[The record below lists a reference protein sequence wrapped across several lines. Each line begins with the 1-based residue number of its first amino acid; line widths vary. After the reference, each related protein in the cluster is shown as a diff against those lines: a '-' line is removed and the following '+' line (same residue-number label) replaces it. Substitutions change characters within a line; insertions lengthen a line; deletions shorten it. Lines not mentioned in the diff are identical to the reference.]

1 MARNSATFP
10 TRPDITPTIYAYEEP
25 NVYPGLLK
33 VGYTERTPEVRIA
46 EQHVQQPDGQKSWN
60 IVFRASAMR
69 PDGSTFMD
77 HDLHKWLRKHGY
89 VNKGGEWFRCS
100 VDNVRAAWQAVY
112 SRTENDEQRT
122 EDFGMRPEQ
131 RRAVE
136 KTKYYFDNFDYNN
149 GSQRPKFLW
158 NCKMRFGKTF
168 ATYELAKAMGLKR
181 VLVLTFKPAVES
193 AWHDDLLSHVDF
205 EGWQFISRGGLTYEA
220 ADKSKPIVCFG
231 SFQDYLGYDKKT
243 QSIKPRNRWVHEE
256 TWDLVVFDEYHYGA
270 WRDKAKG
277 LFSNKDQ
284 EEAEY
289 DEDPEKIVKE
299 DYDSYDETWLPITAN
314 RYLFLSGTPF
324 RALNDG
330 EFIEEQIFSWT
341 YTDEQRAKQEWVG
354 NSNPYESLPRMV
366 MMVYQLPNEIERIA
380 KAGEFDEFDLNSF
393 FKADG
398 EYNDAQF
405 VHKDDVQKW
414 LDLIRGQ
421 YLPASIDDLKLG
433 RGKPKMPFADS
444 DLLGS
449 LQHTLWFLPN
459 VASCYAMKNLLSEQ
473 QNTFYRDYNIVV
485 CAGNKV
491 GMGAAAKEPVDKAM
505 NPSPL
510 ESKSITLTCGKL
522 TTGVTVKPWG
532 GIFMLRNLKTPE
544 TYFQSAFR
552 VQSPWTVK
560 NDNGHNIIMKQ
571 ECYVFDFAIN
581 RALRQISDYSR
592 SLDIKETNPEKKVAE
607 FMSFL
612 PVIAYKDG
620 VMAPINASEVLDMAM
635 SGTTATL
642 LAKRW
647 ESALLV
653 NVDNTVLNRLINN
666 EEAMRALSHI
676 EGFRNLNNDI
686 QTIIAKS
693 ESVKEKK
700 KSDRELTSTEKH
712 ELTEE
717 EKEYKSKR
725 KEIQEKLLKFAA
737 RIPIFMYL
745 TDFRENSLK
754 DVIQK
759 LEPKLFKKVTGL
771 ETKDFDLLL
780 SLGLFNEARM
790 NDAVYG
796 FRRYEESSLDYS
808 GINKHAG
815 ENVGGFA
822 GSLSREEYEQMYN
835 LQQSS
840 IREPLSSNVF
850 MGALNDTHSNS
861 DNSTARTGTPASYM
875 PVEAASDAASDEQ
888 TSSNQQLS
896 NNLWAQ
902 KLSHARQINTQQPP
916 STNNN
921 AEDINVTIGDTV
933 HHRAFGA
940 GSVVSINDG
949 LIEIRFTAGIKKFHY
964 PAAFKQ
970 GFLSTIAE

>member
-1 MARNSATFP
+1 
-10 TRPDITPTIYAYEEP
+10 
-25 NVYPGLLK
+25 
-33 VGYTERTPEVRIA
+33 
-46 EQHVQQPDGQKSWN
+46 
-60 IVFRASAMR
+60 
-69 PDGSTFMD
+69 
-77 HDLHKWLRKHGY
+77 
-89 VNKGGEWFRCS
+89 
-100 VDNVRAAWQAVY
+100 
-112 SRTENDEQRT
+112 
-122 EDFGMRPEQ
+122 
-131 RRAVE
+131 
-136 KTKYYFDNFDYNN
+136 
-149 GSQRPKFLW
+149 
-158 NCKMRFGKTF
+158 
-168 ATYELAKAMGLKR
+168 
-181 VLVLTFKPAVES
+181 
-193 AWHDDLLSHVDF
+193 
-205 EGWQFISRGGLTYEA
+205 
-220 ADKSKPIVCFG
+220 
-231 SFQDYLGYDKKT
+231 
-243 QSIKPRNRWVHEE
+243 
-256 TWDLVVFDEYHYGA
+256 
-270 WRDKAKG
+270 
-277 LFSNKDQ
+277 
-284 EEAEY
+284 
-289 DEDPEKIVKE
+289 
-299 DYDSYDETWLPITAN
+299 
-314 RYLFLSGTPF
+314 
-324 RALNDG
+324 
-330 EFIEEQIFSWT
+330 
-341 YTDEQRAKQEWVG
+341 
-354 NSNPYESLPRMV
+354 
-366 MMVYQLPNEIERIA
+366 
-380 KAGEFDEFDLNSF
+380 
-393 FKADG
+393 
-398 EYNDAQF
+398 
-405 VHKDDVQKW
+405 
-414 LDLIRGQ
+414 
-421 YLPASIDDLKLG
+421 
-433 RGKPKMPFADS
+433 
-444 DLLGS
+444 
-449 LQHTLWFLPN
+449 
-459 VASCYAMKNLLSEQ
+459 
-473 QNTFYRDYNIVV
+473 
-485 CAGNKV
+485 
-491 GMGAAAKEPVDKAM
+491 MGAAAKEPVDKAM

-850 MGALNDTHSNS
+850 MGALNDT
-861 DNSTARTGTPASYM
+861 
-875 PVEAASDAASDEQ
+875 
-888 TSSNQQLS
+888 
-896 NNLWAQ
+896 NLWAQ

>member
-1 MARNSATFP
+1 
-10 TRPDITPTIYAYEEP
+10 
-25 NVYPGLLK
+25 
-33 VGYTERTPEVRIA
+33 
-46 EQHVQQPDGQKSWN
+46 
-60 IVFRASAMR
+60 
-69 PDGSTFMD
+69 
-77 HDLHKWLRKHGY
+77 
-89 VNKGGEWFRCS
+89 
-100 VDNVRAAWQAVY
+100 
-112 SRTENDEQRT
+112 
-122 EDFGMRPEQ
+122 
-131 RRAVE
+131 
-136 KTKYYFDNFDYNN
+136 
-149 GSQRPKFLW
+149 
-158 NCKMRFGKTF
+158 MRFGKTF

-220 ADKSKPIVCFG
+220 ADKNKPIVCFG

-256 TWDLVVFDEYHYGA
+256 IWDLVVFDEYHYGA

-354 NSNPYESLPRMV
+354 DGNPYESLPRMV
-366 MMVYQLPNEIERIA
+366 MMVYQLPNEIETIA

-473 QNTFYRDYNIVV
+473 QNTFYHDYNIVV

-491 GMGAAAKEPVDKAM
+491 GMGVAAKEPVDKAM
-505 NPSPL
+505 SPSPL

-552 VQSPWTVK
+552 VQSPWVVK
-560 NDNGHNIIMKQ
+560 DDSGSNIIMKQ

-653 NVDNTVLNRLINN
+653 NVDNAVLNRLINN

-700 KSDRELTSTEKH
+700 KSDRELTSTERH
-712 ELTEE
+712 ELTKE

-815 ENVGGFA
+815 EHIGGFA

-840 IREPLSSNVF
+840 ITAPISSN
-850 MGALNDTHSNS
+850 LYITTE
-861 DNSTARTGTPASYM
+861 DNSFSSKGSGSERIRSTIISHTRQLDDNTQ
-875 PVEAASDAASDEQ
+875 AAGHHN
-888 TSSNQQLS
+888 SSN
-896 NNLWAQ
+896 
-902 KLSHARQINTQQPP
+902 
-916 STNNN
+916 NNN
-921 AEDINVTIGDTV
+921 WVQQKYEANRRGQNTDKANDDQTIDVKVGDAV
-933 HHRAFGA
+933 YHKAFGE
-940 GSVVSINDG
+940 GEVINIDNG
-949 LIEIRFTAGIKKFHY
+949 LIEVSFYGIGHKKFHY
-964 PAAFKQ
+964 PAAFRQ
-970 GFLSTIAE
+970 GFLSI